1 MFCLLAMF
9 GTLLVVL
16 GMLVVLGALGT
27 LGTLGVLG
35 VVTFCVVSL
44 SLCLCFVTSLLTF
57 HAGVRHTTFL
67 GCLLLLSCLAL

>member
-16 GMLVVLGALGT
+16 VALDALGT

-35 VVTFCVVSL
+35 MVTFCVVSL

-67 GCLLLLSCLAL
+67 GCLLLLRCLAL